1 MATNKNKTSA
11 KQKRVKVGN
20 LGATRELSAK
30 DAKRV
35 RGGTDFV
42 FLHVYDKSSPVLIYE
57 PKKK

>member
-42 FLHVYDKSSPVLIYE
+42 ITHVYDKSSPVLISD